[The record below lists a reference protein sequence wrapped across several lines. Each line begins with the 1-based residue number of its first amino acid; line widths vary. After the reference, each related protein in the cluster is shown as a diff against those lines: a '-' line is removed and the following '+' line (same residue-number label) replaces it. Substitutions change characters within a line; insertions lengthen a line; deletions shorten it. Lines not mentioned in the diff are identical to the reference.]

1 LSTKDRRYYLNK
13 PSTKLGK
20 VNEDESVF
28 SAVKKMS
35 DLGVGAIIVI
45 SKEERVIGIFTERD
59 LMTKVVVPEKDPK
72 AMPISEVMTR
82 SFQVLSSDLPVL
94 TAFQLMQSGG
104 FRHVPIVD
112 DSKLVGILS
121 TKDLHRLVNDF
132 LELVYDCVGWKKPYD
147 LPPKKWTQRRVGDS
161 MKASSSDGGVQW
173 KAKASRKSV
182 LTGILSSQQSRW
194 SPRAV
199 TGRPKWPGALESIP
213 TRFTTGSGSSATMA
227 RRLSLAR
234 VI

>member
-1 LSTKDRRYYLNK
+1 MTLARLVALKIGEVMNRVIL
-13 PSTKLGK
+13 K

-132 LELVYDCVGWKKPYD
+132 LELVYDCVGWKKP
-147 LPPKKWTQRRVGDS
+147 
-161 MKASSSDGGVQW
+161 
-173 KAKASRKSV
+173 
-182 LTGILSSQQSRW
+182 
-194 SPRAV
+194 
-199 TGRPKWPGALESIP
+199 
-213 TRFTTGSGSSATMA
+213 
-227 RRLSLAR
+227 
-234 VI
+234 

>member
-1 LSTKDRRYYLNK
+1 MTLARLVALKIGEVMNRVIL
-13 PSTKLGK
+13 K

-132 LELVYDCVGWKKPYD
+132 LELVHDCVGWKKP
-147 LPPKKWTQRRVGDS
+147 
-161 MKASSSDGGVQW
+161 
-173 KAKASRKSV
+173 
-182 LTGILSSQQSRW
+182 
-194 SPRAV
+194 
-199 TGRPKWPGALESIP
+199 
-213 TRFTTGSGSSATMA
+213 
-227 RRLSLAR
+227 
-234 VI
+234 

>member
-1 LSTKDRRYYLNK
+1 
-13 PSTKLGK
+13 
-20 VNEDESVF
+20 
-28 SAVKKMS
+28 MS

-132 LELVYDCVGWKKPYD
+132 LELVYDCVGWKKP
-147 LPPKKWTQRRVGDS
+147 
-161 MKASSSDGGVQW
+161 
-173 KAKASRKSV
+173 
-182 LTGILSSQQSRW
+182 
-194 SPRAV
+194 
-199 TGRPKWPGALESIP
+199 
-213 TRFTTGSGSSATMA
+213 
-227 RRLSLAR
+227 
-234 VI
+234 

>member
-1 LSTKDRRYYLNK
+1 MSTKDRRYYLNK

-112 DSKLVGILS
+112 DSKLVGIIS

-132 LELVYDCVGWKKPYD
+132 LELVYDCVGWKKP
-147 LPPKKWTQRRVGDS
+147 
-161 MKASSSDGGVQW
+161 
-173 KAKASRKSV
+173 
-182 LTGILSSQQSRW
+182 
-194 SPRAV
+194 
-199 TGRPKWPGALESIP
+199 
-213 TRFTTGSGSSATMA
+213 
-227 RRLSLAR
+227 
-234 VI
+234 